1 MYCVGSA
8 IKEYISLSCLHLQ
21 CITQSHTP
29 SQPSNILRICL
40 GVWLVLYILVI
51 YNAWFIRYYHTNPSG
66 RRVRGL
72 DLRLNV
78 CIINSV
84 VNNGYN
90 NNREIEMKDIL
101 NDIEIIKNI
110 VGYRVQ
116 GSANC
121 YALLHA
127 KNIVK
132 RQTLRNNKKTLDA
145 RNEYDNR
152 RDQSV
157 PEYNREQQGFG
168 NTYNPEE
175 SLNGYAFVLASLNL
189 TEPTLQS
196 SLDMFKNSE
205 FRAPSDSDIAELVSE
220 VVDEFNSEEDALE
233 YVMAELKEEHQS
245 TCSEWELLGDEIIKV
260 VENAIDYATP
270 TEIPSDLRLKIDV
283 HARNCVIQQR
293 KRHGLSRSLGVCK
306 LLKQLYI

>member
-1 MYCVGSA
+1 
-8 IKEYISLSCLHLQ
+8 
-21 CITQSHTP
+21 
-29 SQPSNILRICL
+29 
-40 GVWLVLYILVI
+40 
-51 YNAWFIRYYHTNPSG
+51 
-66 RRVRGL
+66 
-72 DLRLNV
+72 
-78 CIINSV
+78 
-84 VNNGYN
+84 
-90 NNREIEMKDIL
+90 MKDIL

-110 VGYRVQ
+110 VGYRIQ

-157 PEYNREQQGFG
+157 PEYNREQQGFS

-205 FRAPSDSDIAELVSE
+205 FRAPSDTDIEELVSE
-220 VVDEFNSEEDALE
+220 VIDEFDGHITGTTKKDALE
-233 YVMAELKEEHQS
+233 YVMSELIKEHQN

-270 TEIPSDLRLKIDV
+270 TEIPGDLRLKIDV

-306 LLKQLYI
+306 LLKQLYIS